1 MYNIHI
7 LELHALRLPTRHRML
22 GEYWLNARFPTKTPS
37 SLRSESN
44 DHILCILLSH
54 MPVSGAQDKSLANE
68 GNFP

>member
-1 MYNIHI
+1 
-7 LELHALRLPTRHRML
+7 ML
-22 GEYWLNARFPTKTPS
+22 YVYLQGTKCYENTGLMSVSPPRPR

-54 MPVSGAQDKSLANE
+54 TPVSGAQDKSLAYE